1 MNINHTGGKNI
12 FGSLSR
18 LQHHLASLT
27 VDCHM
32 VVVQTEANEIKSLT
46 RNIQASQQM
55 EQRYTQIY

>member
-32 VVVQTEANEIKSLT
+32 VVVQTEAKEMKSST
-46 RNIQASQQM
+46 RK
-55 EQRYTQIY
+55 IYKHPSR